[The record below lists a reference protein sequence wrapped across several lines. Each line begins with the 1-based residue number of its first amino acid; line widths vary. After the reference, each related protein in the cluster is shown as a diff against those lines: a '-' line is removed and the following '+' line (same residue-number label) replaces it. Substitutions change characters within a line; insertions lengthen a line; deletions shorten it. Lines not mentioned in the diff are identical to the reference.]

1 MVHACGNVTP
11 SAKAPQKGADITSA
25 PAVHGPN
32 TPNSPGSGPASARCE
47 VRGANTNVGHPE
59 GWPTSAL
66 EPAGPADTGQ
76 LVVTAVSSTTKLVW
90 SEESSTP
97 LNFRVT
103 VEPANEDRSKVFW
116 AYPVALLRL
125 E

>member
-1 MVHACGNVTP
+1 MRKRHAIREGT
-11 SAKAPQKGADITSA
+11 SKGSRHHILTSRARTEHAKF
-25 PAVHGPN
+25 
-32 TPNSPGSGPASARCE
+32 PGLRSGERE